1 MSTQSQIPGK
11 RGFVLLEAM
20 LAVAI
25 FAIAVLALGRCL
37 AKGLNVE
44 RLTVEDSRACRILE
58 NRATEIEGGEIP
70 ATTSKTP
77 FNDINGGL
85 LLTQASKVVHRKDE
99 KGQEMAD
106 LYLVTLEAT
115 WKSDGASQTRSLNFY
130 LHGQRQP

>member
-1 MSTQSQIPGK
+1 M
-11 RGFVLLEAM
+11 LLEAM

-37 AKGLNVE
+37 SNGLNVE
-44 RLTVEDSRACRILE
+44 KLAVEDARACRILE
-58 NRATEIEGGEIP
+58 NRATEIEAGELPITGG
-70 ATTSKTP
+70 KTP

-85 LLTQASKVVHRKDE
+85 TLTQTPKQIHRKDE
-99 KGQEMAD
+99 KGQEMTN

-130 LHGQRQP
+130 IHAELH

>member
-1 MSTQSQIPGK
+1 MKTRSLIAGK

-44 RLTVEDSRACRILE
+44 RLAVEDSRACRILE
-58 NRATEIEGGEIP
+58 NRATEIEGGEFP
-70 ATTSKTP
+70 TKSSRTP

-85 LLTQASKVVHRKDE
+85 LLTQSTKQIHRKDE
-99 KGQEMAD
+99 KGQDMTN
-106 LYLVTLEAT
+106 LYLVSLEAT
-115 WKSDGASQTRSLNFY
+115 WKSDGAEQTRSLNFY
-130 LHGQRQP
+130 IHEEKH